1 MKLIQGQLDEFQIYT
16 YIFSQ
21 YEVQLPY
28 ILWSKFKFLHCNQ
41 PISGLS
47 VYVCHQHQSLTHL
60 SYFFLPFLFSSSY
73 ICISP
78 LFTSLYIPLLL
89 HIPIILISPIFCFPF
104 LSTSTTLHV
113 SLDAAHPA
121 SLSIPPS
128 SSSPL
133 SLFLLLSLL
142 FLLSSVFPH
151 HPGIVVAWLGV
162 PSGGSR
168 DGSHSR
174 PSETSASGSRTS
186 KAKSRRRFGTCS
198 RRSTKRADSSFNADH
213 IVEIAVS
220 NVVCNFN
227 FGRRFE
233 YQDPKFQL
241 LVDSIYRWWSNKIHI
256 WSVTF
261 NV

>member
-21 YEVQLPY
+21 YEVELPY
-28 ILWSKFKFLHCNQ
+28 ILWSNLSSCIAISHFWIISLCLSSTSIINTSLLFFFSLSYSHPPIYVSLLFLH
-41 PISGLS
+41 LS
-47 VYVCHQHQSLTHL
+47 
-60 SYFFLPFLFSSSY
+60 
-73 ICISP
+73 
-78 LFTSLYIPLLL
+78 IPLLL

-142 FLLSSVFPH
+142 FLLSSVFPT
-151 HPGIVVAWLGV
+151 IQASSWLIGV

-198 RRSTKRADSSFNADH
+198 RRSTKRATPRSTPTILSRSPSPTSFVTSTLVVDLNIKIPSSSF
-213 IVEIAVS
+213 
-220 NVVCNFN
+220 
-227 FGRRFE
+227 
-233 YQDPKFQL
+233 
-241 LVDSIYRWWSNKIHI
+241 LVDSIYRWWRNKIHI

-261 NV
+261 NVI